1 MNRKQVQS
9 AIKIKN
15 MNKFHV
21 AFKFQTTAPR
31 SCFTGPPGAILT
43 PVFQFVEPPYNNEK
57 PTKQKKKVKFKIMSL
72 KVKGVIDVPELVSHT
87 PFS

>member
-15 MNKFHV
+15 TNKFHV

-31 SCFTGPPGAILT
+31 SCFMGPPGAILT
-43 PVFQFVEPPYNNEK
+43 PGKSIMATDLVAVEQIVQVVF
-57 PTKQKKKVKFKIMSL
+57 L
-72 KVKGVIDVPELVSHT
+72 DVVLDNIV
-87 PFS
+87 